1 MMRSFRM
8 DLRILVYV
16 KWTSRFQ
23 VYVFLQEDSLLNVH
37 RERSMDEF
45 SVALGPH
52 SNLPPPPPPANCDWR
67 RGQLRRGKPRDSAPT
82 HHRARCRMPQWH
94 NIVLKTFV
102 QCLHPTLEELSQW
115 ERSMRSQVW
124 RTRPVPLVND
134 VTRTNEVD
142 WRISGEP
149 RTRNQARC
157 RIHYFRMKMTAAK
170 SFEHFFRIRKLM
182 KAVSAP

>member
-1 MMRSFRM
+1 
-8 DLRILVYV
+8 
-16 KWTSRFQ
+16 
-23 VYVFLQEDSLLNVH
+23 
-37 RERSMDEF
+37 
-45 SVALGPH
+45 
-52 SNLPPPPPPANCDWR
+52 
-67 RGQLRRGKPRDSAPT
+67 
-82 HHRARCRMPQWH
+82 MPQWH

-182 KAVSAP
+182 KAVSAPWEAGKCNNRVGVHGRNSVWSKNPSVFFFFVCLVRTLQKVVSDKLTNKALSDSVEQARQQASLSHYEKSNRCCNFYSAC